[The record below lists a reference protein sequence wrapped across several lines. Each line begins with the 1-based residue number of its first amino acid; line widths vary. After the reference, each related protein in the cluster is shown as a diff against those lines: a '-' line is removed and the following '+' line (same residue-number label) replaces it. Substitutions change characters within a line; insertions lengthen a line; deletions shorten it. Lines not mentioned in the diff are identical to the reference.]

1 MAIDLEKHKM
11 FVPELNI
18 EVVPYTIAV
27 QALEQVQEEVMVKID
42 QALNDIQKSIN
53 TLGENID

>member
-1 MAIDLEKHKM
+1 MAIDLEKHKV
-11 FVPELNI
+11 FIPELNI
-18 EVVPYTIAV
+18 EVVPYTVAV
-27 QALEQVQEEVMVKID
+27 QALEQVQEEVMVKVD